1 MGNDGSNILYGINLK
16 IMSKVKKIEIFFL
29 EYPFPKKLN
38 YKYSAGVV
46 ENMIV
51 PVVKLTD
58 SNNNYGL
65 GEITHGQF
73 THEPIIGLIKHFS
86 DLLKNSETEN
96 INQAW
101 EKMYGSSVFWNRE
114 GIGIGVMGGINIAMY
129 DLLGK
134 RMQIPTYKLLGGV
147 QKEKIR
153 IYASNGLF
161 DNSRQLLEDAK
172 KAYSLGFRV
181 YKMRVINPDTILG
194 LVKAFNKK
202 FKNKMQLI
210 VDAVQG
216 SAANPWATKVS
227 INLAKK
233 LEKEEIV
240 FLEEPFRV
248 ENLKGYKDI
257 KKFTLL
263 NIAGA
268 ESIPT
273 ARAFK
278 KYLDEDVFDILQF
291 DIATSGFTEGRRIC
305 DLAYIHN
312 KPVAIHSWGSAI
324 SIMAGIHFGLTVPNV
339 AFTEYCFM
347 NHPIN
352 KELFENKKIQI
363 SNGETPKPKCNGLG
377 VKFQDILSKKFPY
390 KEKINTMISTDNY
403 NIKLK

>member
-1 MGNDGSNILYGINLK
+1 
-16 IMSKVKKIEIFFL
+16 MSKIKKIEVFFL

-46 ENMIV
+46 DNMIV

-58 SNNNYGL
+58 NNNNYGL

-86 DLLKNSETEN
+86 NLLKNSESEN

-114 GIGIGVMGGINIAMY
+114 GVGVGVMGGINIAMY

-134 RMQIPTYKLLGGV
+134 RMQIPTYKLLGGI

-161 DNSRQLLEDAK
+161 DNPKQLLADAK

-181 YKMRVINPDTILG
+181 YKMRVINPDTIID
-194 LVKAFNKK
+194 LVKSFNKK
-202 FKNKMQLI
+202 FRNKMQLI

-216 SAANPWATKVS
+216 SSANPWATKVS

-278 KYLDEDVFDILQF
+278 KYLEEDVFDILQF

-347 NHPIN
+347 DHPIN
-352 KELFENKKIQI
+352 KELFENKKIKI
-363 SNGETPKPKCNGLG
+363 SNGHTLKPNCIGLG

-390 KEKINTMISTDNY
+390 KEKINTMISTDNN

>member
-1 MGNDGSNILYGINLK
+1 
-16 IMSKVKKIEIFFL
+16 MSKIKKIEVFFL
-29 EYPFPKKLN
+29 EYTFPKKLN

-86 DLLKNSETEN
+86 NLLKNSNSEN

-114 GIGIGVMGGINIAMY
+114 GIGIGVMGGINLAMY

-134 RMQIPTYKLLGGV
+134 RMEMPVYKLLGGI

-161 DNSRQLLEDAK
+161 DNSKQLLEDAT

-181 YKMRVINPDTILG
+181 YKMRVISPDSIID
-194 LVKAFNKK
+194 LVKSFNKK

-216 SAANPWATKVS
+216 SAANPRATKVS

-240 FLEEPFRV
+240 FLEEPCRV

-257 KKFTLL
+257 KKFTSL

-278 KYLDEDVFDILQF
+278 KYLEEDVIDILQF

-347 NHPIN
+347 DHPIN
-352 KELFENKKIQI
+352 KELFENKKIKI
-363 SNGETPKPKCNGLG
+363 TNGYTPKPNCCGLG
-377 VKFQDILSKKFPY
+377 INFKDMLSKKFPY
-390 KEKINTMISTDNY
+390 REKLNTMIATDDDE
-403 NIKLK
+403 IKLK

>member
-1 MGNDGSNILYGINLK
+1 
-16 IMSKVKKIEIFFL
+16 MSKVKKIEIFFL

-73 THEPIIGLIKHFS
+73 THEPIIGLIKHFN

-363 SNGETPKPKCNGLG
+363 SNGETPKPNCNGLG

>member
-1 MGNDGSNILYGINLK
+1 
-16 IMSKVKKIEIFFL
+16 MSKVKKIEIFFL

-403 NIKLK
+403 HIRLK

>member
-1 MGNDGSNILYGINLK
+1 
-16 IMSKVKKIEIFFL
+16 MSKVKKIEIFFL

-278 KYLDEDVFDILQF
+278 KYLDEDVFDLLQF

-377 VKFQDILSKKFPY
+377 VKFEDILSKKFPY

-403 NIKLK
+403 HIRLK

>member
-1 MGNDGSNILYGINLK
+1 MGYDGSNFFYGINFT
-16 IMSKVKKIEIFFL
+16 MSKIKKIEIHFL

-38 YKYSAGVV
+38 YKYSAGLV

-51 PVVKLTD
+51 PVVKLID
-58 SNNNYGL
+58 SNNEYGL

-73 THEPIIGLIKHFS
+73 TYEPIIGLVKHFS
-86 DLLKNSETEN
+86 DLLKGTETEN

-134 RMQIPTYKLLGGV
+134 RMKMPVYKLLGGV
-147 QKEKIR
+147 QKNKIR

-161 DNSRQLLEDAK
+161 DNSKQLLADAK

-181 YKMRVINPDTILG
+181 YKMRVIDPNKTVS
-194 LVKAFNKK
+194 LVKAFNRK

-233 LEKEEIV
+233 LELEEIV

-257 KKFTLL
+257 KTTTSL

-278 KYLDEDVFDILQF
+278 KYLEEDVFDILQF
-291 DIATSGFTEGRRIC
+291 DIATSGFTEGRRIS

-324 SIMAGIHFGLTVPNV
+324 SIMAGIHFGLTVPNI

-347 NHPIN
+347 DHPIN
-352 KELFENKKIQI
+352 QDLFKDSEINIENGYIKKP
-363 SNGETPKPKCNGLG
+363 NTYGLG
-377 VKFQDILSKKFPY
+377 VHFDEKIISQFPY
-390 KEKINTMISTDNY
+390 KEKINTMISTEEND
-403 NIKLK
+403 IKLV

>member
-1 MGNDGSNILYGINLK
+1 
-16 IMSKVKKIEIFFL
+16 MSKIKKIEVFFL
-29 EYPFPKKLN
+29 EYTFPKKLN

-86 DLLKNSETEN
+86 NLLKNSNSEN

-114 GIGIGVMGGINIAMY
+114 GIGIGVMGGINLAMY

-134 RMQIPTYKLLGGV
+134 RMKMPVYKLLGGA
-147 QKEKIR
+147 QKEKIK

-161 DNSRQLLEDAK
+161 DNSKQLLEDAK

-181 YKMRVINPDTILG
+181 YKMRVISPDTIID
-194 LVKAFNKK
+194 LVKSFNKK

-240 FLEEPFRV
+240 FLEEPCRV
-248 ENLKGYKDI
+248 ENLNGYKDI
-257 KKFTLL
+257 KKFTSL

-278 KYLDEDVFDILQF
+278 KYLEEDVLDILQF

-347 NHPIN
+347 DHPIN
-352 KELFENKKIQI
+352 KELFENKKIKI
-363 SNGETPKPKCNGLG
+363 SNGYTPKPNSYGLG
-377 VKFQDILSKKFPY
+377 VKFKDILSKKFPY
-390 KEKINTMISTDNY
+390 KEKLNTMISTNSDE
-403 NIKLK
+403 IKLK

>member
-1 MGNDGSNILYGINLK
+1 
-16 IMSKVKKIEIFFL
+16 MSKIKKIEIFFL

>member
-1 MGNDGSNILYGINLK
+1 
-16 IMSKVKKIEIFFL
+16 MSQIKDIEVFFL
-29 EYPFPKKLN
+29 EYSFPKNLN
-38 YKYSAGVV
+38 YKYSGGVV

-51 PVVKLTD
+51 PVVKITD
-58 SNNNYGL
+58 TNNEYGI
-65 GEITHGQF
+65 GEVTHGQF
-73 THEPIIGLIKHFS
+73 TYEPIGGLIKHFRNILIGT
-86 DLLKNSETEN
+86 DIKN
-96 INQAW
+96 INQTW
-101 EKMYGSSVFWNRE
+101 EKMYGSSVFWNRQ

-134 RMQIPTYKLLGGV
+134 NLKVPVYQLLGGLN
-147 QKEKIR
+147 KEKIR

-161 DNSRQLLEDAK
+161 DNSDQLIKDAK
-172 KAYSLGFRV
+172 KAYDNGFRI
-181 YKMRVINPDTILG
+181 YKMRVIHPDTVIN
-194 LVKAFNKK
+194 LVSAFKK
-202 FKNKMQLI
+202 EFKDKMELI

-216 SAANPWATKVS
+216 STSNPWSTKVS
-227 INLAKK
+227 INLAK
-233 LEKEEIV
+233 E
-240 FLEEPFRV
+240 LEEHKILFFEEPCRV
-248 ENLKGYKDI
+248 ENLDGYKDI
-257 KKFTLL
+257 KQSTKL

-278 KYLDEDVFDILQF
+278 PYLDADVFDIVQF

-347 NHPIN
+347 DHPIN

-363 SNGETPKPKCNGLG
+363 SNGHTLKPNCIGLG

-390 KEKINTMISTDNY
+390 KEKINTMISTDNN

>member
-1 MGNDGSNILYGINLK
+1 
-16 IMSKVKKIEIFFL
+16 MSKIKKIEVFFL

-46 ENMIV
+46 DNMIV

-58 SNNNYGL
+58 NNNNYGL

-86 DLLKNSETEN
+86 NLLKNSESEN

-114 GIGIGVMGGINIAMY
+114 GVGVGVMGGINIAMY

-134 RMQIPTYKLLGGV
+134 RMHVPTYKLLGGI

-161 DNSRQLLEDAK
+161 DNPKQLLADAK

-181 YKMRVINPDTILG
+181 YKMRVINPDTIID
-194 LVKAFNKK
+194 LVKSFNKK
-202 FKNKMQLI
+202 FRNKMQLI

-216 SAANPWATKVS
+216 SSANPWATKVS

-278 KYLDEDVFDILQF
+278 KYLEEDVFDILQF

-347 NHPIN
+347 DHPIN
-352 KELFENKKIQI
+352 KELFENKKIKI
-363 SNGETPKPKCNGLG
+363 SNGHTLKPNCIGLG
-377 VKFQDILSKKFPY
+377 VKFQDILTKKFPY
-390 KEKINTMISTDNY
+390 KEKINTMISTDNN

>member
-1 MGNDGSNILYGINLK
+1 
-16 IMSKVKKIEIFFL
+16 MSKVKKIEIFFL

-324 SIMAGIHFGLTVPNV
+324 SIMAGIHFGLTMPNV

-377 VKFQDILSKKFPY
+377 VKFEDILSKKFPY

>member
-1 MGNDGSNILYGINLK
+1 MAK
-16 IMSKVKKIEIFFL
+16 IKKIEIFFL

-51 PVVKLTD
+51 PVIKVTD
-58 SNNNYGL
+58 NEGDYGL
-65 GEITHGQF
+65 GEVTHGQF
-73 THEPIIGLIKHFS
+73 THKPIIGLVRHFN
-86 DLLKNSETEN
+86 DLLKGTDIEN

-101 EKMYGSSVFWNRE
+101 ENMYGSSVFWNRE

-134 RMQIPTYKLLGGV
+134 KLKQPVYKLLGGV
-147 QKEKIR
+147 TKDKIR

-161 DNSRQLLEDAK
+161 ESSKELIQDAK
-172 KAYSLGFRV
+172 KAFKLGFRV
-181 YKMRVINPDTILG
+181 YKMRVVNPNTVINI
-194 LVKAFNKK
+194 VAKFKK
-202 FKNKMQLI
+202 EFKNKMDLI

-227 INLAKK
+227 INLAKE
-233 LEKEEIV
+233 LEKFNIL
-240 FLEEPFRV
+240 FFEEPCRV
-248 ENLKGYKDI
+248 ENLEGYKEI
-257 KKFTLL
+257 KKSTNL

-278 KYLDEDVFDILQF
+278 PYLDSSAFDVLQF
-291 DIATSGFTEGRRIC
+291 DIATSGYTEGRRIA

-312 KPVAIHSWGSAI
+312 KPIALHSWGSAI
-324 SIMAGIHFGLTVPNV
+324 SIMAGIHFGLTIPNA

-347 NHPIN
+347 DHPIN
-352 KELFENKKIQI
+352 DYLFEKKKINI
-363 SNGETPKPKCNGLG
+363 KNGYIDKPNCHGLG
-377 VKFQDILSKKFPY
+377 VKFNKNLTKKFPY
-390 KEKINTMISTDNY
+390 REKVNTMITTSN
-403 NIKLK
+403 NAIKLTI

>member
-1 MGNDGSNILYGINLK
+1 
-16 IMSKVKKIEIFFL
+16 MSKVKKIEIFFL

-134 RMQIPTYKLLGGV
+134 RMRIPTYKLLGGV

>member
-1 MGNDGSNILYGINLK
+1 
-16 IMSKVKKIEIFFL
+16 MSKIKKIEVFFL

-58 SNNNYGL
+58 DDNNYGL

-73 THEPIIGLIKHFS
+73 THTPITGLIKHFS
-86 DLLKNSETEN
+86 DLLKNSDSEN

-134 RMQIPTYKLLGGV
+134 RMKMPVYKLLGGA
-147 QKEKIR
+147 QKEQIR

-161 DNSRQLLEDAK
+161 DNSKQLLEDAK

-181 YKMRVINPDTILG
+181 YKMRVISPDTIID
-194 LVKAFNKK
+194 LVKSFNKK

-227 INLAKK
+227 VNLAKK

-240 FLEEPFRV
+240 FLEEPCRV
-248 ENLKGYKDI
+248 ENLQGYKDI
-257 KKFTLL
+257 KKFTSL

-278 KYLDEDVFDILQF
+278 KYLEENVLDILQF

-339 AFTEYCFM
+339 AYTEYCFM

-352 KELFENKKIQI
+352 KELFENKKIKI
-363 SNGETPKPKCNGLG
+363 SNGHTPKPNCYGLG
-377 VKFQDILSKKFPY
+377 VHFKDILSKKFPY
-390 KEKINTMISTDNY
+390 KEKLNTMIATNDDE
-403 NIKLK
+403 IKLK